1 MWDNPAMVS
10 VTHAVAPDADA
21 PPFELLVD
29 GLEASARREIDEA
42 LTFARDV
49 YGDEVLGTGESV
61 WTHAQGMALIASALR
76 LDGEARVA
84 AILFAVPVYRAGS
97 LEQVSQRFGD
107 AVAGILEGLRKLNGL
122 RVVTRMQGKGDAPD
136 VRAQTESLRKML
148 LAMAADIRVVLLR
161 LASRT
166 QTLRHYA
173 DTKSVVPHE
182 MARESLDLY
191 APLANRLGVG
201 QLKWELEDLSFRFL
215 EPATYKQI
223 AGKLDERR
231 SEREAFI
238 HEATALLRS
247 ELAAAGIDAEVYGRP
262 KHIYSIYNKMRAKK
276 LDFEQVYDIRAV
288 RILVHKV
295 NQCYKA
301 LDIVNRLWIPI
312 PEEYDDYISNPKG
325 NNYQS
330 LHTALRAADGRALE
344 VQIRTYEMHRHAEFG
359 VAAHWRYKE
368 GGGAGE
374 AYDEKIALL
383 RSLLSWREDIAD
395 STDWVEKSRRAAL
408 DDTIYLLT
416 PQGRVIDLPDGATP
430 VDFAYRLHTDLGNRC
445 RGAKVDGHLVPLNTR
460 LKSGQTVEIV
470 AAKEGGPS
478 RDWLNPQL
486 GYTASGR
493 ARTKIKQYFSQL
505 EESEMLARGRSFV
518 IKELQR
524 EGQTQA
530 NIEDLAER
538 LGFRNADALFVAS
551 SRGEVGVRAVH
562 NALRGGSPEESDA
575 GPGVVIGRSRSGDS
589 SGKVLIVGVGKLM
602 TSLSRCCKPAPP
614 DAIQG
619 FVTRG
624 RGVSVHRVDC
634 ASFQNLVRQEP
645 ERVVEAEWGADAF
658 KGPQSLFSVDV
669 SVEAGDRQGLLRD
682 ISDVLSR
689 EKINVTA
696 VNTLSKKGK
705 AFMCFTLEVNGV
717 AQIRQAIQLI
727 REVGGVIDARRK

>member
-1 MWDNPAMVS
+1 MVS
-10 VTHAVAPDADA
+10 VTHAVSADA
-21 PPFELLVD
+21 SAPPLELLVE
-29 GLEASARREIDEA
+29 GLEASAGRDLEA
-42 LTFARDV
+42 ALEMARDI
-49 YGDEVLGTGESV
+49 YSDEVLGTGEPV
-61 WTHAQGMALIASALR
+61 WTHALGMALIASSLR
-76 LDGEARVA
+76 LDADARIA
-84 AILFAVPVYRAGS
+84 AVLFAVPVYRAGS
-97 LEQVSQRFGD
+97 LEKVAGRFGD
-107 AVAGILEGLRKLNGL
+107 SVAGIVEGLRKLNGL
-122 RVVTRMQGKGDAPD
+122 RVLTRAQTGGEAAD

-173 DTKSVVPHE
+173 ERKSEVAPE
-182 MARESLDLY
+182 LARESLDIY

-201 QLKWELEDLSFRFL
+201 QLKWELEDLSFRFI

-223 AGKLDERR
+223 ARKLDERR
-231 SEREAFI
+231 AEREAFI
-238 HEATALLRS
+238 EEAIALLKR

-262 KHIYSIYNKMRAKK
+262 KHIYSIYNKMRSKK
-276 LDFEQVYDIRAV
+276 LRFEQVYDIRAV
-288 RILVHKV
+288 RVLVRKV

-301 LDIVNRLWIPI
+301 LDIVNRLWEPI
-312 PEEYDDYISNPKG
+312 PEEYDDYISKPKG

-330 LHTALRAADGRALE
+330 LHTAVRAADGRALE
-344 VQIRTYEMHRHAEFG
+344 VQIRTHEMHRHAEFG

-383 RSLLSWREDIAD
+383 RSLLSWRDEVAD
-395 STDWVEKSRRAAL
+395 SADWVAQSRRAAL

-430 VDFAYRLHTDLGNRC
+430 VDFAYRLHTDLGHRC
-445 RGAKVDGHLVPLNTR
+445 RGAKVEGQLVPLNTR
-460 LKSGQTVEIV
+460 LRSGQTVEIV

-478 RDWLNPQL
+478 RDWLNAQQ
-486 GYTASGR
+486 GYIATSR
-493 ARTKIKQYFSQL
+493 ARNKIRQYFNQL

-530 NIEDLAER
+530 NIEELAER
-538 LGFRNADALFVAS
+538 LGFKGADALFVAAG
-551 SRGEVGVRAVH
+551 RGEVGVRAVH
-562 NALRGGSPEESDA
+562 NALRGEGVEASGA
-575 GPGVVIGRSRSGDS
+575 GAEPGIVVGRSRSGDTG
-589 SGKVLIVGVGKLM
+589 GKVLIVGVGKLM
-602 TSLSRCCKPAPP
+602 TSLGRCCKPAPP

-624 RGVSVHRVDC
+624 RGVSIHRVDC
-634 ASFQNLVRQEP
+634 PSFQNLVRREP
-645 ERVVEAEWGADAF
+645 ERVVEAEWGDDAF
-658 KGPQSLFSVDV
+658 KVAQTVFPVDV
-669 SVEAGDRQGLLRD
+669 RVEAQDRQGLLRD

-696 VNTLSKKGK
+696 VNTLTKKGR
-705 AFMCFTLEVNGV
+705 AFMCFTFEVGGV
-717 AQIRQAIQLI
+717 AQIQHAITLI
-727 REVGGVIDARRK
+727 REVPGVIDARRK